1 VNEKG
6 VTSMSSKK
14 KSKKKTSI
22 SNKAD
27 IRVKFKDG
35 DTRTISINKKVLNI
49 SAIIIAFGVGIISG
63 AAAVFKWK

>member
-1 VNEKG
+1 
-6 VTSMSSKK
+6 MSSKK

-63 AAAVFKWK
+63 AAAVFKLK